1 MVGQMGF
8 GENLPRQNPGMIRGQ
23 NPVCMIDP
31 PPQWVHRRFTAEG
44 HAMAGY
50 IIFDVGPFDR
60 DAMKP
65 YLDKAFD
72 TLDQYGGRVLV
83 RTSDIDVRE
92 ATNGPGWKPTRI
104 LLIEFASVDA
114 ARSWYESPEYQA
126 ILPIRLKHGKD
137 NMVIVEGV

>member
-1 MVGQMGF
+1 
-8 GENLPRQNPGMIRGQ
+8 
-23 NPVCMIDP
+23 
-31 PPQWVHRRFTAEG
+31 
-44 HAMAGY
+44 MAGY
-50 IIFDVGPFDR
+50 VIFDVGPFDR

-83 RTSDIDVRE
+83 RTSDIDIRE

-104 LLIEFASVDA
+104 LLIEFASVEA
-114 ARSWYESPEYQA
+114 ARTWYESPEYQE

-137 NMVIVEGV
+137 NMVIVAGI